1 MKYIFFYLL
10 IKIIFLI
17 YSKIIIPVKYVHEY
31 SYDKNNLISIYDSYN
46 SGYLEAQIEVGSNK
60 IPIKFKL
67 TLDSY
72 SIIVLNSSIT
82 DIPINYNFNQ
92 SKTHQMFSFKYRF
105 KTEPI
110 KEGLCASDIFYI
122 NNINNTEVRY
132 RFFIYPKNLDKIMN
146 EGIIGF
152 GVNNVKDYSFPGYNL
167 VHQLKENKLINDY
180 TIYFSENNTDNLII
194 GEIPERS
201 EQNKFIANKTVDIFY
216 TNFNNSLY
224 KYYLF
229 VNSLISNYTIID
241 SEITV
246 LFDISSFFIE
256 GADIY
261 KNYIQS
267 LFFNNQKCFKG
278 NSKFLGDIFY
288 CDKNV
293 DISKMPSLI
302 FQIKGVNYNITL
314 DYQNLFVLLEN
325 KYYFIVNFKNN
336 NTIWKIGYY
345 IIKKLNI
352 AFNQDKKIISFPKL
366 IKEKKQ
372 KNNYNNNLIIIF
384 IFLLI
389 FLLIFILSIFFLF
402 CIKLLIKKDKSED
415 KYLIEMQEAI
425 EPN

>member
-1 MKYIFFYLL
+1 
-10 IKIIFLI
+10 
-17 YSKIIIPVKYVHEY
+17 
-31 SYDKNNLISIYDSYN
+31 
-46 SGYLEAQIEVGSNK
+46 
-60 IPIKFKL
+60 
-67 TLDSY
+67 
-72 SIIVLNSSIT
+72 
-82 DIPINYNFNQ
+82 
-92 SKTHQMFSFKYRF
+92 MFSFKYRF

-110 KEGLCASDIFYI
+110 TEGYCASDIFYI

-132 RFFIYPKNLDKIMN
+132 RFFIYPKNLDKIMI
-146 EGIIGF
+146 EGIIGL

-167 VHQLKENKLINDY
+167 IHQLKENKLINDY
-180 TIYFSENNTDNLII
+180 TIYFSENKTDNLII

-201 EQNKFIANKTVDIFY
+201 EPNKFNDNKTVDIFY
-216 TNFNNSLY
+216 TNFNNSRY

-256 GADIY
+256 GTDIY

-389 FLLIFILSIFFLF
+389 FLLIFILSILFLF

>member
-17 YSKIIIPVKYVHEY
+17 YSKIIIPVKYVHNY

-72 SIIVLNSSIT
+72 SIIVLNSSIM

-110 KEGLCASDIFYI
+110 TEGYCASDIFYI

-146 EGIIGF
+146 EGIIGL

-167 VHQLKENKLINDY
+167 IHQLKENKLINDY
-180 TIYFSENNTDNLII
+180 TIYFSENKTDNLII

-201 EQNKFIANKTVDIFY
+201 EPNKFNNNKTVDIFY
-216 TNFNNSLY
+216 TNFNNSRY

-256 GADIY
+256 GTDIY
-261 KNYIQS
+261 KNYIQN
-267 LFFNNQKCFKG
+267 LFFNNKKCFKG
-278 NSKFLGDIFY
+278 NSIFLGDIFY

-366 IKEKKQ
+366 TKEKKQ

-389 FLLIFILSIFFLF
+389 FLLIFILSILFLF